1 MVFGPGP
8 TLGDTA
14 PADVRAID
22 LDPDAFR
29 RLHLRRPAHEG
40 GGWAPW
46 IVDDPSLLPTGAT
59 ADDARLR
66 AAGMQRCEREGW
78 RPCFLLNAL
87 LVSAVLRHKLQ
98 DDALW
103 RDYWWT
109 TALRALLEQL
119 RSEVKRHAEVGT
131 RGSGFGV
138 PPPSADASGG
148 GGDGPPRFD
157 PEFDAAARVVTAAR
171 WDGQFDP
178 NQNVAARDP
187 GHDADRTGRI
197 ARDMLRYYCGAYM
210 ILEAESHIFRPL
222 WDAHK
227 QGKLTRAAFEPDG
240 IGAVRRA
247 VAWFDHTYRHY
258 YYPCIAHFAT
268 RLRKPNWGAT
278 THSTAVGPEIVDVV
292 LAYANASQQRLAQEG
307 QNALVSREM
316 FIRMV
321 LENPEATE
329 PPPGCGPRPA
339 QRAHWLGITH
349 LQNL

>member
-1 MVFGPGP
+1 MKEQQ
-8 TLGDTA
+8 
-14 PADVRAID
+14 R
-22 LDPDAFR
+22 
-29 RLHLRRPAHEG
+29 H
-40 GGWAPW
+40 
-46 IVDDPSLLPTGAT
+46 LLPCPSV
-59 ADDARLR
+59 DEARLR

-78 RPCFLLNAL
+78 RPCFLLNVL

-98 DDALW
+98 DEALW
-103 RDYWWT
+103 RGHWWT
-109 TALRALLEQL
+109 PALRALLEQL
-119 RSEVKRHAEVGT
+119 RGEVKRHMEPGT
-131 RGSGFGV
+131 RGGGFGV
-138 PPPSADASGG
+138 PPPTADAGASA
-148 GGDGPPRFD
+148 DGPPRFD
-157 PEFDAAARVVTAAR
+157 PEFDAAARIVASAR

-178 NQNVAARDP
+178 NQHVAARDP
-187 GHDADRTGRI
+187 GHDPDRTGRI

-227 QGKLTRAAFEPDG
+227 QGKLTRAAFDSDG

-247 VAWFDHTYRHY
+247 VAWFDHTYRHH
-258 YYPCIAHFAT
+258 YYPCIAHFAA

-278 THSTAVGPEIVDVV
+278 THSNAVGPEIVDVV
-292 LAYANASQQRLAQEG
+292 LAYANAPQQRLTQEG

-339 QRAHWLGITH
+339 QRAYWLGITQ
-349 LQNL
+349 LQNM

>member
-1 MVFGPGP
+1 
-8 TLGDTA
+8 
-14 PADVRAID
+14 
-22 LDPDAFR
+22 
-29 RLHLRRPAHEG
+29 
-40 GGWAPW
+40 
-46 IVDDPSLLPTGAT
+46 
-59 ADDARLR
+59 
-66 AAGMQRCEREGW
+66 
-78 RPCFLLNAL
+78 
-87 LVSAVLRHKLQ
+87 
-98 DDALW
+98 
-103 RDYWWT
+103 
-109 TALRALLEQL
+109 
-119 RSEVKRHAEVGT
+119 
-131 RGSGFGV
+131 
-138 PPPSADASGG
+138 
-148 GGDGPPRFD
+148 
-157 PEFDAAARVVTAAR
+157 
-171 WDGQFDP
+171 
-178 NQNVAARDP
+178 
-187 GHDADRTGRI
+187 
-197 ARDMLRYYCGAYM
+197 MLRYCGAYM

-222 WDAHK
+222 WTHK
-227 QGKLTRAAFEPDG
+227 QGKLTAPRLSRRHRR
-240 IGAVRRA
+240 VRRA